1 MNIII
6 LKKKV
11 NPILAPIASV
21 HLFYFQLKIRDGKK
35 EVVRFHQKIGKP
47 FQFMD
52 SITQYYELFFLKFSS

>member
-11 NPILAPIASV
+11 NPILPPIARAPIFLLS
-21 HLFYFQLKIRDGKK
+21 LKNRDAKRQ
-35 EVVRFHQKIGKP
+35 VLRYYQKIGKP

-52 SITQYYELFFLKFSS
+52 SITQYYELFFL